1 MIGVVDRLHAGQGAL
16 AGGETAT
23 RPRPVPMRKRLR
35 TLLMHL
41 LAALVTIET
50 LAPFAWMVIS
60 SVSTEAELLSIPPHW
75 IPQQPTLETYQALLG
90 VGGGSISYRG
100 LGEVAAPIQAFG
112 KAAFNSLIIATS
124 TTVLCLVLGT
134 LSAFAFASFRFRFK
148 TQLYFLILAV
158 HMIPS
163 ISLVVPL
170 YLVLE
175 RLGLRDSYLGMTLL
189 YATFTLAFV
198 IWVMTGYL
206 LTIPKELVDA
216 GRIDGCTRLGAL
228 WHVVIP
234 LVRPGLL
241 ATGALAF
248 ITAWDEFLFALLF
261 TNTLAA
267 KTLPVVISEFST
279 QFSLEYGLMMTGGV
293 LASLP
298 PVVLAFLFRKQ
309 LVSGLTAGAV
319 KG

>member
-1 MIGVVDRLHAGQGAL
+1 MNGVVDRLRAGRGVL
-16 AGGETAT
+16 ARGETAP
-23 RPRPVPMRKRLR
+23 RSRPVPRGERLR
-35 TLLMHL
+35 TLLIYL
-41 LAALVTIET
+41 LAALVAIET
-50 LAPFAWMVIS
+50 LAPFTWMVIS
-60 SVSTEAELLSIPPHW
+60 SVSTQAELLSIPPHW

-90 VGGGSISYRG
+90 GGSISYRG
-100 LGEVAAPIQAFG
+100 IGEVAAPIKAFG
-112 KAAFNSLIIATS
+112 RAALNSLVIAVS

-134 LSAFAFASFRFRFK
+134 LAAFAFANFRFRFK
-148 TQLYFLILAV
+148 SQLYFLILAV
-158 HMIPS
+158 QLIPS

-170 YLVLE
+170 YLVLQK
-175 RLGLRDSYLGMTLL
+175 LGLSDSYLGMTLV
-189 YATFTLAFV
+189 YATFTMAFV

-206 LTIPKELVDA
+206 LTIPKELADA

-228 WHVVIP
+228 WYVVLP

-241 ATGALAF
+241 ATGSLAF

>member
-1 MIGVVDRLHAGQGAL
+1 MNGLVGGLQTGHGMAEGGFGAMS
-16 AGGETAT
+16 ARRAT
-23 RPRPVPMRKRLR
+23 TRERLR
-35 TLLMHL
+35 TAAIYV
-41 LAALVTIET
+41 LAALVLIET
-50 LAPFAWMVIS
+50 LAPFTWMVIS
-60 SVSTEAELLSIPPHW
+60 SLSTQAELLSVPPHW
-75 IPQQPTLETYQALLG
+75 IPQHPTLETYQALL
-90 VGGGSISYRG
+90 GGGSISYRG
-100 LGEVAAPIQAFG
+100 LGEVAAPIQAFSR
-112 KAAFNSLIIATS
+112 AALNSFIIAGS

-134 LSAFAFASFRFRFK
+134 LSAFAFAAFRFRFK
-148 TQLYFLILAV
+148 SQLYFLILAV
-158 HMIPS
+158 QMIPS

-170 YLVLE
+170 YMVLE
-175 RLGLRDSYLGMTLL
+175 KLGLMNSYLGMTAV

-206 LTIPKELVDA
+206 LTVPRELVDA

-228 WHVVIP
+228 WYVVIP

-279 QFSLEYGLMMTGGV
+279 QFSVEYGLMMTGGV

-298 PVVLAFLFRKQ
+298 PVALAFLFRKQ